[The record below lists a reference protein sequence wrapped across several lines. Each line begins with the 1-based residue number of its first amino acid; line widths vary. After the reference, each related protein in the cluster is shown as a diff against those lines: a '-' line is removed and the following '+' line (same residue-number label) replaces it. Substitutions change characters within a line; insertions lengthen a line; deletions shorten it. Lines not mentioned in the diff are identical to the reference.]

1 MKLMD
6 RFKKMDKVDRSVL
19 ILSIIIFILLVIN
32 GWFNIQH
39 AHTFTERKEQGNA
52 RWEEVEDRILHY
64 EHKIELLEKEIEN
77 LQLKIQGGQ

>member
-6 RFKKMDKVDRSVL
+6 RLKKMDRTDRSVL

-39 AHTFTERKEQGNA
+39 AHSFTERKLQGNA
-52 RWEEVEDRILHY
+52 RWEEVENRIMCY

-77 LQLKIQGGQ
+77 LNLKIKGGQ

>member
-1 MKLMD
+1 MKMME
-6 RFKKMDKVDRSVL
+6 RFKMMDKVDRSVL
-19 ILSIIIFILLVIN
+19 ILSIIIFILLIIN

-39 AHTFTERKEQGNA
+39 AHLFTERVEKGNA

-64 EHKIELLEKEIEN
+64 EHEIELMQKEIEN